1 MSLEW
6 ARAVVAAGRA
16 VTVLTGAG
24 ISTDSGI
31 PDYRGPAG
39 VWTRNPKA
47 ERTSNLR
54 HYLQDPEV
62 RRIAWRNRLASPVWA
77 AEPNAGH
84 LALVELERQG
94 RLLALLTQNVDGL
107 HQRAGQD
114 PALVVELHGNMAQVV
129 CWSCG
134 RRGPMRPVLDRVV
147 AGEPDPHCLGC
158 GGILKSA
165 TVSFGQSLDPA
176 DMARADAAAAGCD
189 TFLAV
194 GTTLSV
200 HPAAGWLP
208 VAKRHGARVVIVN
221 DQPTAYDH
229 LAEAVVRAPIGEV
242 LPQLVGLPAAPMD
255 LAR

>member
-1 MSLEW
+1 M
-6 ARAVVAAGRA
+6 AAGRA
-16 VTVLTGAG
+16 IAVLTGAG

-31 PDYRGPAG
+31 PDFRGPAG
-39 VWTRNPKA
+39 VWTRDPKA
-47 ERTSNLR
+47 GRTASLGR
-54 HYLQDPEV
+54 YLEDAEV
-62 RRIAWRNRLASPVWA
+62 RRVAWRNRLESPVWA

-94 RLLALLTQNVDGL
+94 RLLGLLTQNVDGL
-107 HQRAGQD
+107 HQRAGND
-114 PALVVELHGNMAQVV
+114 PALVVELHGNMAHAV

-134 RRGPMRPVLDRVV
+134 QRSPMRSVLDRVV
-147 AGEPDPHCLGC
+147 AGDPDPHCPTC

-165 TVSFGQSLDPA
+165 TVSFGQSLDPT

-189 TFLAV
+189 TFVAV

-208 VAKRHGARVVIVN
+208 VARRHGARVVILN

-229 LAEAVVRAPIGEV
+229 LADVVLRAPIGEV
-242 LPQLVGLPAAPMD
+242 LPELVGLPAAPVD
-255 LAR
+255 LAG